1 MKLYYVPISPF
12 ARKVILTASVLG
24 IRDKLELISMDIF
37 NAPENFRKINPLIK
51 VPALETDSGE
61 YLVNSP
67 FICQYLSQ
75 TTPGSANK
83 IFPMGPDLWS
93 ALNVQAIADGGTDA
107 CMARRWE
114 MHLRAPGKFDE
125 KIDLRH
131 KEKVVNALDYFTS
144 NLFQFSKTDLTIK
157 EISLICFIDY
167 INLRFPHEKWE
178 NRFSQVFAWV
188 KKWNENPIVKET
200 YPK

>member
-1 MKLYYVPISPF
+1 MSEDSMKLYYVPISPF

-75 TTPGSANK
+75 TTPGCSFCPRRRRRGGN
-83 IFPMGPDLWS
+83 FPRP
-93 ALNVQAIADGGTDA
+93 AH
-107 CMARRWE
+107 RR
-114 MHLRAPGKFDE
+114 
-125 KIDLRH
+125 
-131 KEKVVNALDYFTS
+131 
-144 NLFQFSKTDLTIK
+144 
-157 EISLICFIDY
+157 
-167 INLRFPHEKWE
+167 
-178 NRFSQVFAWV
+178 
-188 KKWNENPIVKET
+188 
-200 YPK
+200 